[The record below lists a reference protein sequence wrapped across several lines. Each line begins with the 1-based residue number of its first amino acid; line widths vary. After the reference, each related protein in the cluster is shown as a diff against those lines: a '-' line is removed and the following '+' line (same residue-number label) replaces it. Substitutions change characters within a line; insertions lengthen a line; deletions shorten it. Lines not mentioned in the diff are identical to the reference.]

1 MKYNPSDNSLS
12 DDKIIKLDAFGIVV
26 TLTGD
31 EGGSIT
37 STLKE
42 GHAEYDSVI
51 DGIESMILAHA
62 IAGIDVNSPS
72 YLEGIETAVIGAANN
87 IEDDKEHQSISLTD
101 FSSSDSDSIS
111 EMIQEQLDDMGIEY
125 SSFSYSVDVDVLV
138 D

>member
-1 MKYNPSDNSLS
+1 MKCNQSDHSLS
-12 DDKIIKLDAFGIVV
+12 DDKIIKLDSLGIVV

-72 YLEGIETAVIGAANN
+72 YLEGIETAVIR
-87 IEDDKEHQSISLTD
+87 KISQY
-101 FSSSDSDSIS
+101 F
-111 EMIQEQLDDMGIEY
+111 
-125 SSFSYSVDVDVLV
+125 
-138 D
+138 